1 MKFGWNEIILKMSE
15 EFVNLFPSL
24 MRNTATNPV
33 TLIVK
38 VCYYNHHSD
47 LYESLQLYPA
57 D

>member
-1 MKFGWNEIILKMSE
+1 MSE